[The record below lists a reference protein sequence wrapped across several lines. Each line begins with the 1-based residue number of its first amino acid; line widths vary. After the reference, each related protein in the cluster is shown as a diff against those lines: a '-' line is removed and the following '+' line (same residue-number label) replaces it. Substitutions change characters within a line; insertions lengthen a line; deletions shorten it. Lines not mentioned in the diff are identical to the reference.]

1 MKKNFFS
8 KAVALAAIMLAGL
21 SLNSCD
27 EKDNAIIDGKVWVKP
42 EVTLTDGGAI
52 VTASSPDDISRM
64 IGRVRQE
71 MAAAA
76 QNGETFTLDIDAP
89 VLNATSSDNTI
100 SIPTINGGDVVVNFK
115 SAISTEAPLVLESKG
130 VADDAVPTTSTNKV
144 AINIPSTSDA
154 DLKINMPFTTV
165 TLNAASGSM
174 TIDELVA
181 KTAVNTLNIGKGVT
195 VNWLKINGGRA
206 VVEEGAKVLGYLRNG
221 DEREHGGDDVDIN
234 ENGVMPIHGE
244 IGKDENGNYI
254 WGYDVIYPQVEGE
267 PDKEYCAQNLKIV
280 KGEAK
285 SARVWIHNA
294 LAEDAVE
301 SIIIADGAAV
311 SISTG
316 SSWDDK
322 AQTWKDPKGV
332 KIIKGLGNKTAKIYP
347 NGYWTNY
354 YWNSKEQK
362 NEETAAASINL
373 RNINEISNVT
383 VDVTI
388 APDCYIWDNDQQ
400 KEIAKGD
407 VEIMAGSISLSPNSI
422 DCDFIASEG
431 IYGSVKNKEMSK
443 VTNCNL
449 TVQKK
454 KDYIYENISS
464 INAINSKLTADRIS
478 SISPSSENSTFKGR
492 NISFTNYY
500 VSGNSATVK
509 NCKFETS
516 DKEPYASITF
526 PYQTKDRSEFNFGFD
541 TCDFAKGFKFNTGY
555 EGEKPWLDKD
565 GKLITKLYF
574 WHELNEDGT
583 IKTDD
588 WGNRIEKNSANESD
602 IPAANK
608 ANGKFDDY
616 DHYVDG
622 EGWVWSNGYWIR
634 ENSNGFTENA
644 YFKDFKG
651 YLTLKNST
659 LDGKAIT
666 SKTDMIGG
674 VGIGY
679 NEKGEQAT
687 KTYYVIDGVTYE
699 VIRIENE
706 GKYRL
711 IEAE

>member
-76 QNGETFTLDIDAP
+76 QNGKTFTLDIDAP
-89 VLNATSSDNTI
+89 VLNTTSSDNTI

-195 VNWLKINGGRA
+195 VNWLKMTGGRA
-206 VVEEGAKVLGYLRNG
+206 LVEEGGKVLGYLRNG
-221 DEREHGGDDVDIN
+221 DEQEGGSNDAEVN
-234 ENGVMPIHGE
+234 ENGVSPLNTNYADTDGSNWYWGADVYYQDGE
-244 IGKDENGNYI
+244 E
-254 WGYDVIYPQVEGE
+254 
-267 PDKEYCAQNLKIV
+267 DKPYFVQNLKIV

-285 SARVWIHNA
+285 SARVWIHNG

-311 SISTG
+311 SISTS

-322 AQTWKDPKGV
+322 AQTYKDPKGV

-347 NGYWTNY
+347 NGYWTNN

-362 NEETAAASINL
+362 NEEIAAASINL

-388 APDCYIWDNDQQ
+388 APDCYKWDNDQE
-400 KEIAKGD
+400 KDIAEGD
-407 VEIMAGSISLSPNSI
+407 VEIIAGYISLPQNST
-422 DCDFIASEG
+422 DCDFIASED

-454 KDYIYENISS
+454 KDYINEYISS
-464 INAINSKLTADRIS
+464 INAINSKLTADNINS
-478 SISPSSENSTFKGR
+478 VSPNSENSTFKGQS
-492 NISFTNYY
+492 ISFTNEY

-516 DKEPYASITF
+516 DKEPYASIAF
-526 PYQTKDRSEFNFGFD
+526 PYQTKDRTSFNFGFD
-541 TCDFAKGFKFNTGY
+541 TCDFAKGFKFTTNY

-565 GKLITKLYF
+565 GKPVTKGYY
-574 WHELNEDGT
+574 WYELDENGNPIWKLEKCST
-583 IKTDD
+583 SLDD
-588 WGNRIEKNSANESD
+588 VPE
-602 IPAANK
+602 ANK
-608 ANGKFDDY
+608 ANG
-616 DHYVDG
+616 
-622 EGWVWSNGYWIR
+622 EGYSNGYWIR
-634 ENSNGFTENA
+634 EEPNGLYERA

-674 VGIGY
+674 VDFRW

-699 VIRIENE
+699 VIKNENE

>member
-76 QNGETFTLDIDAP
+76 QKGETFTLDIDAP

-130 VADDAVPTTSTNKV
+130 VADDAVSTTSTNKV
-144 AINIPSTSDA
+144 EINIPSTSDV

-195 VNWLKINGGRA
+195 VNWLKMTGGRA

-221 DEREHGGDDVDIN
+221 DEKEEDIN
-234 ENGVMPIHGE
+234 DAEVNEDGVRPIQGE
-244 IGKDENGNYI
+244 IGKDEDGNNV

-267 PDKEYCAQNLKIV
+267 PDKEYCVQNLKIV
-280 KGEAK
+280 KGEA
-285 SARVWIHNA
+285 ALVRVDIYNA
-294 LAEDAVE
+294 KAKDALE
-301 SIIIADGAAV
+301 SITIADGAAA
-311 SISTG
+311 SFQFGG
-316 SSWDDK
+316 SRDDQGNYI
-322 AQTWKDPKGV
+322 APKGV
-332 KIIKGLGNKTAKIYP
+332 KIVKGLGNKTAKIYP
-347 NGYWTNY
+347 QNINGWSNLEDGT
-354 YWNSKEQK
+354 KEY
-362 NEETAAASINL
+362 SSYINL
-373 RNINEISNVT
+373 ETIKELSNVT
-383 VDVTI
+383 VDGTI
-388 APDCYIWDNDQQ
+388 IPDAYDWNEGKALGKIEAKHGYIVL
-400 KEIAKGD
+400 G
-407 VEIMAGSISLSPNSI
+407 PNST
-422 DCDFIASEG
+422 DCDFIAPQNINGTVNSN
-431 IYGSVKNKEMSK
+431 VMSK

-449 TVQKK
+449 VTTLQEENWSTN
-454 KDYIYENISS
+454 IYN
-464 INAINSKLTADRIS
+464 INAINSKLTAENIDA
-478 SISPSSENSTFKGR
+478 ISPSSENSTFKGR

-526 PYQTKDRSEFNFGFD
+526 PYQTKDRSEFNFAFD
-541 TCDFAKGFKFNTGY
+541 TCDFAKGFKFITSY
-555 EGEKPWLDKD
+555 EGWKPILDKD
-565 GKLITKLYF
+565 GKLVTKAYCWYTLDENGNFPKNDDEEPQY
-574 WHELNEDGT
+574 WYNE
-583 IKTDD
+583 
-588 WGNRIEKNSANESD
+588 SASESD

-608 ANGKFDDY
+608 ANGKSEGSGYY
-616 DHYVDG
+616 DETEDTYIH
-622 EGWVWSNGYWIR
+622 SKGYWIEDR
-634 ENSNGFTENA
+634 PNGMTEKA
-644 YFKDFKG
+644 YYKDFKG

-666 SKTDMIGG
+666 SKTDMIGE
-674 VGIGY
+674 VRNGY
-679 NEKGEQAT
+679 NEKREQAT

-699 VIRIENE
+699 VVYVENE
-706 GKYRL
+706 SKYRL

>member
-8 KAVALAAIMLAGL
+8 KAVALAAIMLVGL

-76 QNGETFTLDIDAP
+76 QNGKTFTLDIDAP

-130 VADDAVPTTSTNKV
+130 VADDAVSTTSTNKV
-144 AINIPSTSDA
+144 EINIPSTSDT

-165 TLNAASGSM
+165 TMNAASGSL

-195 VNWLKINGGRA
+195 VNWLKMTGGRA
-206 VVEEGAKVLGYLRNG
+206 LVEEGAKVLGYLRNG
-221 DEREHGGDDVDIN
+221 DEQEGDVNDAEVNEDGVRPLNTNYADTDGSNWYWGADVYYQD
-234 ENGVMPIHGE
+234 GE
-244 IGKDENGNYI
+244 E
-254 WGYDVIYPQVEGE
+254 
-267 PDKEYCAQNLKIV
+267 DKPYFVQNLKIV
-280 KGEAK
+280 KGKAALVRVDIYNAK
-285 SARVWIHNA
+285 AKDA
-294 LAEDAVE
+294 LE
-301 SIIIADGAAV
+301 SIIIDDGAAAGITFN
-311 SISTG
+311 SG
-316 SSWDDK
+316 YWDNEK
-322 AQTWKDPKGV
+322 NVWVNNVAPKGV
-332 KIIKGLGNKTAKIYP
+332 KLVKGLGNKTAKIYP
-347 NGYWTNY
+347 
-354 YWNSKEQK
+354 K
-362 NEETAAASINL
+362 
-373 RNINEISNVT
+373 NINGWSTLEDGTKEYSSGIDLKPIKELSNVT
-383 VDVTI
+383 VDGTI
-388 APDCYIWDNDQQ
+388 IPDAYDNWNEGKALGKIEAKYGYIDL
-400 KEIAKGD
+400 G
-407 VEIMAGSISLSPNSI
+407 PNST
-422 DCDFIASEG
+422 DCDFIAPQN
-431 IYGSVKNKEMSK
+431 IYGTVNSNVMSK

-449 TVQKK
+449 VTTLQEENRSTN
-454 KDYIYENISS
+454 IYT
-464 INAINSKLTADRIS
+464 INAINSMLTAEYIS
-478 SISPSSENSTFKGR
+478 GISPSSENSTFKGR
-492 NISFTNYY
+492 NISFTNEY

-516 DKEPYASITF
+516 DKEPYARVEF
-526 PYQTKDRSEFNFGFD
+526 PYQTKDRSEFNFAFD
-541 TCDFAKGFKFNTGY
+541 TCDFAKGFKFSTSYQGW
-555 EGEKPWLDKD
+555 KPWLDKD
-565 GKLITKLYF
+565 GKLITKAYF

-588 WGNRIEKNSANESD
+588 WGNRIEKRSANESD

-622 EGWVWSNGYWIR
+622 EGWVLSNGYWIR
-634 ENSNGFTENA
+634 ENSNGFTEDA

-666 SKTDMIGG
+666 SKTDMIGSVDYG
-674 VGIGY
+674 R

-699 VIRIENE
+699 VIYVANE
-706 GKYRL
+706 SKYRL